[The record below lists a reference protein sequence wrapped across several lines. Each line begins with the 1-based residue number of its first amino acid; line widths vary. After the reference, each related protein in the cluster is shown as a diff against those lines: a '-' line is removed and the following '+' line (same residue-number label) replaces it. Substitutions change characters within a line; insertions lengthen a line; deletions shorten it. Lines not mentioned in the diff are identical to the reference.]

1 MKSLKEIKGELEYLR
16 HTRHIEEIEENY
28 DKLELLIRRFIDR
41 IYPEKQAKE
50 LKSYLDAG
58 FYLAG
63 RSEEEKHKAYLD
75 DIDRAI
81 NLVET
86 ILKEH
91 ETAGFDEFKPLK
103 EKKERMPL
111 KEKTET
117 TWQIGSEKVL
127 GFFRK
132 KKTK

>member
-1 MKSLKEIKGELEYLR
+1 MDKMIEKLEEIKDELEYLR

-28 DKLELLIRRFIDR
+28 GKLDLLTRRFIDR

-58 FYLAG
+58 SYIAG
-63 RSEEEKHKAYLD
+63 RSEEEKHKDYLD

-81 NLVET
+81 KVVET
-86 ILKEH
+86 ILEEN
-91 ETAGFDEFKPLK
+91 ETAGFDDFK
-103 EKKERMPL
+103 PL

-117 TWQIGSEKVL
+117 TFQLGSEKIF